1 MKRIMVETQSHSYPI
16 VIGEQVWEKL
26 PNILSELGISKQR
39 RLFLISDEQVAKYH
53 LRRVQSLLR
62 ESGYDLTVA
71 TIPPGEESKKLTKVE
86 TLVGIGLEAS
96 LDRKSV
102 VLALGGG
109 VVGDLA
115 GMVAATYM
123 RGIDWIQLPTTTL
136 AHDSSV
142 GGKVGVNHSLGKN
155 MIGAFHQPRAVVLE
169 TSALTTLSKEELI
182 AGYAELAKHAFLS
195 GNEFIEWLSTKIEK
209 LVSCESE
216 TVAEALIKGC
226 QVKANVVSQD
236 EKEIG
241 LRAILN
247 YGHTIGHALE
257 LESNYAYR
265 HGEAI
270 SIGMVG
276 AARLSQRVLG
286 ASAQMLEKT
295 ETLLQ
300 ELGLPIRY
308 DSSIV
313 EEDLLVAM
321 RRDKK
326 ADHTGYSFVLA
337 TDFGKM
343 ELVRNVPEEYIREM
357 LRELRS

>member
-1 MKRIMVETQSHSYPI
+1 MKRLVVETQSHAYPI
-16 VIGEQVWEKL
+16 VIGEQVWEEL
-26 PNILSELGISKQR
+26 PNILSEVGISKQR
-39 RLFLISDEQVAKYH
+39 RLFLITDEQVSKYH
-53 LRRVQSLLR
+53 LRRVGSLFK
-62 ESGYDLTVA
+62 ECGYDLTLA
-71 TIPPGEESKKLTKVE
+71 TIPPGEESKTLTQVE
-86 TLVGIGLEAS
+86 RIVGIGLES
-96 LDRKSV
+96 GLDRKSV

-123 RGIDWIQLPTTTL
+123 RGLDWIQLPTTTL

-142 GGKVGVNHSLGKN
+142 GGKVGVNHKLGKN
-155 MIGAFHQPRAVVLE
+155 MIGAFHQPRAVVFE
-169 TSALTTLSKEELI
+169 TSALTTLPKEELI

-195 GNEFIEWLSTKIEK
+195 GSEMIEWLSDKIEELILCK
-209 LVSCESE
+209 SE

-226 QVKANVVSQD
+226 QVKAKVVSQD
-236 EKEIG
+236 EKENG

-257 LESNYAYR
+257 LESNYSYR

-276 AARLSQRVLG
+276 AAHLSQRLLG
-286 ASAQMLEKT
+286 ASTEMVEKT

-308 DSSIV
+308 NSDIA
-313 EEDLLVAM
+313 EENLLAAM

-326 ADHTGYSFVLA
+326 TDHTGYSFVLA

-343 ELVRNVPEEYIREM
+343 ELVRNVPEEDIQEVLHG
-357 LRELRS
+357 LR